1 MPFAFEVPFDEVEG
15 NLDTYVNEIFSCL
28 ASGFLTMPKGPGFVQ
43 YPVFERGYE
52 ALKRATGNFRDL
64 SPETILAA
72 VQEVPIA
79 LIVLRCMLGF
89 TPPEW
94 AYVTSQRTDVQV
106 SQGAVRALDRRART
120 APDTPLRISGSLT
133 GERIRALVTTACQLL
148 TDGAPQG
155 REEILHRLDKADT
168 KGGLPSLQPLADLG
182 VPYAMLL
189 YERFLGRPFAGH
201 RDSVS
206 ELVGDVL
213 ETAIEEILHNHGI
226 SYRKSKRAER
236 VAGFDQAPDFV
247 IPDEFNPQIVIEA
260 KVTEDDGTARDK
272 ITRIQHLASLAMAGQ
287 PTDQPRF
294 EVVACIAGRGFGVRR
309 EDMKKL
315 LLATR
320 GKVFTLANL
329 ANLVDS
335 TKLSGFR
342 TAAKVA
348 AKSPVT
354 PVPAPFRLGPERPRP
369 EDHYVSC
376 LPIVPLKAAASAFGH
391 PQRVDDNQ
399 WEWVAVDTERRLRP
413 GMFVAQV
420 VGKSMEPVI
429 PDGAFCLF
437 AAPVV
442 GTRQGK
448 IVLIQLRDTNDP
460 ETGERYT
467 IKRYESEKVRDGQS
481 WRHTAITLKP
491 FNPDFEP
498 IILTGEEGQLQV
510 IAEFLQVLRSAA
522 DAGCSRSR

>member
-1 MPFAFEVPFDEVEG
+1 MPFPFEVPFDEVQRD
-15 NLDTYVNEIFSCL
+15 LDVYVDEIFSCL
-28 ASGFLTMPKGPGFVQ
+28 QSEFLTLPKGPGFVE

-52 ALKRATGNFRDL
+52 ALKRATGSFRDL
-64 SPETILAA
+64 SPELVIAA

-79 LIVLRCMLGF
+79 LIVLRSMLGF

-94 AYVTSQRTDVQV
+94 AYVTSQRTGVQV
-106 SQGAVRALDRRART
+106 SQSAIRAIDRKVRM
-120 APDTPLRISGSLT
+120 APDTPLRTDGSLT
-133 GERIRALVTTACQLL
+133 GGRIRALVATACQIL
-148 TDGAPQG
+148 TDGAPDG
-155 REEILHRLDKADT
+155 REDALHRLNKADT
-168 KGGLPSLQPLADLG
+168 KSGLQSLQPLADLG

-213 ETAIEEILHNHGI
+213 EAAIEGALHSHGI

-236 VAGFDQAPDFV
+236 VAGFDQAPDFI

-272 ITRIQHLASLAMAGQ
+272 VTRVQHLGSLATAGQ
-287 PTDQPRF
+287 PANTARF

-329 ANLVDS
+329 PQLVDC
-335 TKLSGFR
+335 TRLSEFR
-342 TAAKVA
+342 TRARVA
-348 AKSPVT
+348 AKSPPT
-354 PVPAPFRLGPERPRP
+354 FMAAPFRLSREKPRS
-369 EDHYVSC
+369 EDRYSTFV
-376 LPIVPLKAAASAFGH
+376 PVVPLRIAAGAFSDPRH
-391 PQRVDDNQ
+391 VDDEE
-399 WEWVAVDTERRLRP
+399 WEWAAIDTKRRLRP

-420 VGKSMEPVI
+420 LGKSMEPAI

-437 AAPVV
+437 SAPVE

-448 IVLIQLRDTNDP
+448 TVLVQLRNTSDP

-467 IKRYESEKVRDGQS
+467 VKRYESEKVRDGDS
-481 WRHTAITLKP
+481 WRHSTITLKP
-491 FNPDFEP
+491 INPDFES
-498 IILTGEEGQLQV
+498 IVLTGEEGELQV
-510 IAEFLQVLRSAA
+510 IAELIEVL
-522 DAGCSRSR
+522 GGGG